1 MVGVGKRFSC
11 NFNCVGKIYLIIRY
25 QYSDKFSDRQHGM
38 RIVKLDYVKVRKIM
52 EFSTVK
58 FHMLFDQFPYRR
70 RREEILLPKP

>member
-1 MVGVGKRFSC
+1 
-11 NFNCVGKIYLIIRY
+11 
-25 QYSDKFSDRQHGM
+25 M
-38 RIVKLDYVKVRKIM
+38 RIVELDYVKVRKIM